1 MKKHFALLALTAATA
16 CTMPPTS
23 PVGAWVQPIPG
34 MENQQQ
40 GILLKKGG
48 EAESINMA
56 TLKFDKWLVRNDSLY
71 LSGES
76 IGNGQSFAFTEA
88 YKIATLTAD
97 SLVLEQGSY
106 QQIYT
111 KQK

>member
-1 MKKHFALLALTAATA
+1 MKKHLALFALLAASA
-16 CTMPPTS
+16 CTTPQSS
-23 PVGAWVQPIPG
+23 PVGSWVQPIPG

-40 GILLKKGG
+40 GMTLKKGG

-56 TLKFDKWLVRNDSLY
+56 TLKFDKWLVKGDSLY

-76 IGNGQSFAFTEA
+76 IGNAQSFAFTEA

-97 SLVLEQGSY
+97 SLVLEQGRY

>member
-1 MKKHFALLALTAATA
+1 MKKHLALLTFTVATA
-16 CTMPPTS
+16 CTIPPSS

-40 GILLKKGG
+40 GIRLKKGG

-56 TLKFDKWLVRNDSLY
+56 TLKFDKWLVRNDSLL

-106 QQIYT
+106 QQIYK